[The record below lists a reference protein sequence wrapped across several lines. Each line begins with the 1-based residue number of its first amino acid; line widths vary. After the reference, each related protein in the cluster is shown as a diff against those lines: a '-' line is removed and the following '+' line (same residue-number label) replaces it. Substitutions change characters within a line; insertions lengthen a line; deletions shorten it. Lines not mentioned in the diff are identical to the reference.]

1 MAYQTIQ
8 PQPVVQS
15 QDGPTR
21 SGNACL
27 SCWCWT
33 LQALVWI
40 LLIVGIILLV
50 NGSLE
55 CFYGWIGCYIVY
67 IISELCSPT
76 FGYLRH
82 QKGNDRMYEK
92 MGELFRTA
100 PVITFHCVCYHY
112 ETRHTTY
119 KDSNGHTQHRT
130 ERVLLIHIQIPW
142 NYHTTQRE
150 MSVVFS
156 YLISLKRTQVKKR
169 SLSSIYRKKL
179 TLLTRSVILII

>member
-55 CFYGWIGCYIVY
+55 CFYGWIGCYIVH

-76 FGYLRH
+76 FGYLPT
-82 QKGNDRMYEK
+82 KK
-92 MGELFRTA
+92 
-100 PVITFHCVCYHY
+100 
-112 ETRHTTY
+112 ETTGCM
-119 KDSNGHTQHRT
+119 KKWVS
-130 ERVLLIHIQIPW
+130 
-142 NYHTTQRE
+142 
-150 MSVVFS
+150 FS
-156 YLISLKRTQVKKR
+156 EQPK
-169 SLSSIYRKKL
+169 
-179 TLLTRSVILII
+179 